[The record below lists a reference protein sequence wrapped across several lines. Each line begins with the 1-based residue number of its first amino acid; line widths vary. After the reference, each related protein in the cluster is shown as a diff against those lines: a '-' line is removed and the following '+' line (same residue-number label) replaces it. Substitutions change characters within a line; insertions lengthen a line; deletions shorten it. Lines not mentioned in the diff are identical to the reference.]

1 MADDRSLSTLQT
13 SHLKDDAYG
22 AIRAALTD
30 LTLPPGSSISE
41 NWLVSQLGISKT
53 PIRHALTRLEQEGLV
68 RTVPFK
74 GTFAAPTRDEDA
86 KDLIELRIALERIA
100 ARRVAA
106 QATPADLDHLRD
118 LANEGAAAEIAGAH
132 RDALR
137 RIGDFHLELVRLSGN
152 PWLMRNY
159 DALGGPLD
167 RLRFIS
173 GTSEDSILESTT
185 EHVEIVDA
193 LAAGDGDLAADL
205 LARHIERVLDLYIG
219 SANESQS
226 VPGDGV

>member
-1 MADDRSLSTLQT
+1 MPDDRSLRALQT

-30 LTLPPGSSISE
+30 LTLPPGASISE

-74 GTFAAPTRDEDA
+74 GTFATPTRDEDA
-86 KDLIELRIALERIA
+86 TDLIELRTALERSA

-106 QATPADLDHLRD
+106 HATPADLAHLRD
-118 LANEGAAAEIAGAH
+118 LANEGATAEVAGAH
-132 RDALR
+132 SDALR
-137 RIGDFHLELVRLSGN
+137 RIGDFHVELVRLSGN
-152 PWLMRNY
+152 PWLVRNY

-167 RLRFIS
+167 RLRSIS
-173 GTSEDSILESTT
+173 GASEESILESTA
-185 EHVEIVDA
+185 EHCAIVDA
-193 LAAGDGDLAADL
+193 LASGDGDLAADV
-205 LARHIERVLDLYIG
+205 LARHIQRVLYLHIANAAEIDALIG
-219 SANESQS
+219 NS
-226 VPGDGV
+226 V